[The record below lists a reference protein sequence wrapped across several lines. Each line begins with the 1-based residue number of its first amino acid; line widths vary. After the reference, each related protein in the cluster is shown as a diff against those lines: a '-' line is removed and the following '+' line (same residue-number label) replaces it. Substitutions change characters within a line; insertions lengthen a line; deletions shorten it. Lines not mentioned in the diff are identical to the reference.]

1 MKGYYGIGVYHPKK
15 EVNIGTLW
23 RSAYLYEAA
32 FIFTIGRRYEP
43 QSSDTVGTDRYIPL
57 FEYESFEEFKRNIPF
72 GCQLVAVEQYG
83 EALNQFEHPER
94 AVYLLGAEDYGLP
107 QNILKQ
113 CQYHIEIES
122 PKKVSMNVAT
132 AGSIIMRDRYIQRL

>member
-1 MKGYYGIGVYHPKK
+1 MKGFYGIGIYHPKK

-23 RSAYLYEAA
+23 RSAYLYDAA

-43 QSSDTVGTDRYIPL
+43 QSSDTIGVDRHIPL
-57 FEYESFEEFKRNIPF
+57 FEYYTFEQFMANRPF

-83 EALNQFEHPER
+83 QALDNFEHPER
-94 AVYLLGAEDYGLP
+94 AIYLLGAEDYGLP

-122 PKKVSMNVAT
+122 PKKISMNVAT
-132 AGSIIMRDRYIQRL
+132 AGHTIMYNRYMERK